1 MFNMT
6 SKEIIVTR
14 DGGLK
19 EQDAA
24 QFIRNAN
31 EYQSQ
36 IRIRLGEKSVNAKS
50 LLGVLSMGVRRGA
63 VLTVTAEGPDEEDAV
78 NALRRYFEA

>member
-1 MFNMT
+1 MT
-6 SKEIIVTR
+6 SKEIIVTL

-24 QFIRNAN
+24 LFIRNAN

-50 LLGVLSMGVRRGA
+50 LLGVLSMGVRHGA

>member
-1 MFNMT
+1 MT

-24 QFIRNAN
+24 LFIRNAN

-50 LLGVLSMGVRRGA
+50 LLGVLSMGVEHGA
-63 VLTVTAEGPDEEDAV
+63 VLTITADGPDAEEAV
-78 NALRRYFEA
+78 NALRRYFED

>member
-50 LLGVLSMGVRRGA
+50 LLGVLSMGVRHGA
-63 VLTVTAEGPDEEDAV
+63 VLTVTAEGPDEEYAV

>member
-1 MFNMT
+1 MT

-24 QFIRNAN
+24 LFIRNAN

-50 LLGVLSMGVRRGA
+50 LLGVLSLGVRHGA

-78 NALRRYFEA
+78 NAQRRYFEA

>member
-1 MFNMT
+1 MT

-24 QFIRNAN
+24 LFIRNAN

-36 IRIRLGEKSVNAKS
+36 IRILLGEKSVNAKS

>member
-1 MFNMT
+1 MT

-24 QFIRNAN
+24 LFIRSAN

-36 IRIRLGEKSVNAKS
+36 IRIQLGEKSVNAKS
-50 LLGVLSMGVRRGA
+50 LLGVLSMGVRHGA

>member
-19 EQDAA
+19 EQDTAL
-24 QFIRNAN
+24 FIRNAN

-50 LLGVLSMGVRRGA
+50 LLGVLSMGVRHGA

>member
-24 QFIRNAN
+24 LFIRNAN

-50 LLGVLSMGVRRGA
+50 LLGVLSMGVRHGA

-78 NALRRYFEA
+78 NAMRRYFEA

>member
-1 MFNMT
+1 MP

-24 QFIRNAN
+24 LFIRNAN

-50 LLGVLSMGVRRGA
+50 LLGVLSMGVRHGA

>member
-24 QFIRNAN
+24 LFIRNAN

>member
-1 MFNMT
+1 MT
-6 SKEIIVTR
+6 SKGIIVTR
-14 DGGLK
+14 DGGLR
-19 EQDAA
+19 EEDAA
-24 QFIRNAN
+24 LFIRNAN

-50 LLGVLSMGVRRGA
+50 LLGVLSMGVRHGA

>member
-1 MFNMT
+1 MT

-24 QFIRNAN
+24 LFIRNAN

-50 LLGVLSMGVRRGA
+50 LLGVLSMGVRHGA

-78 NALRRYFEA
+78 TALRRYFEA

>member
-1 MFNMT
+1 MI

-19 EQDAA
+19 EEDAA
-24 QFIRNAN
+24 LFIRNAN

-36 IRIRLGEKSVNAKS
+36 IRIRVDEKSVNAKS
-50 LLGVLSMGVRRGA
+50 LLGVLSMGVKHGA
-63 VLTVTAEGPDEEDAV
+63 ALTITVDGPDESGAV
-78 NALRRYFEA
+78 DALRRYFED

>member
-1 MFNMT
+1 MT

-14 DGGLK
+14 DGGLR
-19 EQDAA
+19 EHDAA
-24 QFIRNAN
+24 LFIRNAN

-50 LLGVLSMGVRRGA
+50 LLGVLSMGVRHGA

>member
-1 MFNMT
+1 MT

-24 QFIRNAN
+24 LFIRNAN

-50 LLGVLSMGVRRGA
+50 LLGVLSMGGRHGA

>member
-1 MFNMT
+1 MT

-14 DGGLK
+14 DGGPK

-24 QFIRNAN
+24 LFIRNAN

-50 LLGVLSMGVRRGA
+50 LLGVLSMGVRHGA

>member
-24 QFIRNAN
+24 LFIRNAN

-50 LLGVLSMGVRRGA
+50 LLGVLSMGVRHSA

>member
-1 MFNMT
+1 MT

-24 QFIRNAN
+24 LFIRNAN

-36 IRIRLGEKSVNAKS
+36 IRIQLGEKSVNAKS

>member
-6 SKEIIVTR
+6 SKGIIVTR

-24 QFIRNAN
+24 LFIRNAN

-50 LLGVLSMGVRRGA
+50 LLGVLSMGVRHGA

>member
-1 MFNMT
+1 MT

-14 DGGLK
+14 NGGLK

-24 QFIRNAN
+24 LFIRNAN

-50 LLGVLSMGVRRGA
+50 LLGVLSMGVRHGA

>member
-19 EQDAA
+19 EEDAA
-24 QFIRNAN
+24 LFIRNAN

-50 LLGVLSMGVRRGA
+50 LLGVLSMGVRHGA

>member
-24 QFIRNAN
+24 LFIRNAN

-50 LLGVLSMGVRRGA
+50 LLGVLSMGVRHGA

>member
-1 MFNMT
+1 MT

-24 QFIRNAN
+24 LFIRNAN
-31 EYQSQ
+31 EYQSH

-50 LLGVLSMGVRRGA
+50 LLGVLSMGVRHGA

>member
-14 DGGLK
+14 DGGLR
-19 EQDAA
+19 EEDAA
-24 QFIRNAN
+24 LFIRNAN

>member
-1 MFNMT
+1 MT

-24 QFIRNAN
+24 LFIRNAN

-50 LLGVLSMGVRRGA
+50 LLGVLSMGVRHGA

>member
-24 QFIRNAN
+24 LFIRNAN

-50 LLGVLSMGVRRGA
+50 LLGVLSMSVQHGA
-63 VLTVTAEGPDEEDAV
+63 VLTITADGPDAEDAV

>member
-1 MFNMT
+1 MT
-6 SKEIIVTR
+6 STEIIVTR

-24 QFIRNAN
+24 LFIRNAN

-50 LLGVLSMGVRRGA
+50 LLGVLSMGVRHGA

>member
-19 EQDAA
+19 EQDSA

-50 LLGVLSMGVRRGA
+50 LLGVLSMGVRHGA

>member
-1 MFNMT
+1 MT
-6 SKEIIVTR
+6 SKGIIVTR

-24 QFIRNAN
+24 LFIRNAN

-50 LLGVLSMGVRRGA
+50 FLGVLSMGVRHGA

>member
-1 MFNMT
+1 MT

-14 DGGLK
+14 DGGLR
-19 EQDAA
+19 EEDAA
-24 QFIRNAN
+24 LFIRNAN

-50 LLGVLSMGVRRGA
+50 LLGVLSMGVRHGA

>member
-1 MFNMT
+1 MT

-50 LLGVLSMGVRRGA
+50 LLGVLSMGVRHGA

-78 NALRRYFEA
+78 HALRRYFEA

>member
-1 MFNMT
+1 MT

>member
-1 MFNMT
+1 MT

-24 QFIRNAN
+24 LFIRNAN

-50 LLGVLSMGVRRGA
+50 LLGVLSMGVRHGA
-63 VLTVTAEGPDEEDAV
+63 VLTVTAEGPDEEYAV

>member
-1 MFNMT
+1 MT

-14 DGGLK
+14 DGGLR
-19 EQDAA
+19 EEDAA
-24 QFIRNAN
+24 LFIRNAN

>member
-1 MFNMT
+1 MT

-24 QFIRNAN
+24 LFIRNAN

-50 LLGVLSMGVRRGA
+50 LLGGLSMGVRRGT

>member
-1 MFNMT
+1 MT

-24 QFIRNAN
+24 LFIRNAN

-36 IRIRLGEKSVNAKS
+36 IRIRLGEKSVKAKS

>member
-14 DGGLK
+14 DGGLR
-19 EQDAA
+19 EEDAA
-24 QFIRNAN
+24 LFIRNAN

-50 LLGVLSMGVRRGA
+50 LLGVLSMGVRHGA

>member
-1 MFNMT
+1 MFNLT

-14 DGGLK
+14 NGGLK

-50 LLGVLSMGVRRGA
+50 LLGVLSMGVRHGA

>member
-19 EQDAA
+19 EQDATL
-24 QFIRNAN
+24 FIRNAN

-50 LLGVLSMGVRRGA
+50 LLGVLSMGVRHGA

>member
-24 QFIRNAN
+24 LFIRNAN

-50 LLGVLSMGVRRGA
+50 LLGVLSMGVRRGT